1 MSNWTL
7 SVGLEGNLG
16 NLPSVMAQGTA
27 LIQNFGRAVD
37 DKLAGV
43 KGSFNGLRGELSST
57 LFSPAWVTANE
68 QHLNAVG
75 KAVAGF
81 GAVVLTGIGFAAKAA
96 IDWES
101 AWAGVEKTTD
111 ATAAQLPAL
120 ERGLRDLTS
129 VLPASHAEIA
139 AVAEAAGQLGIKSAD
154 VIDFTRV
161 MIDLGESTNVTSDA
175 AATAIA
181 QISNVFGAGFPIAQ
195 VENFGSA
202 LVALGNDGAS
212 TEAQILDIAQRM
224 SGMARV
230 AGMSVQD
237 TLGFANAVASVGINA
252 EVGGSSMS
260 RLMASMSKAVQTNSQ
275 DLANYAMVSGV
286 TADQFARQWR
296 ERPAEAIAMFVAGL
310 GKMNE
315 EGGNTMGVLSDLK
328 LSQVGLSQTLLSL
341 AGSGD
346 LLTDSLA
353 LSNEAWAANS
363 ALAEEAGKRYE
374 TTESKIAMAKNQ
386 LVEVGISIGSTLLPA
401 LASAADGLADLLGWF
416 ADLPDGI
423 QRTVTVFGTI
433 VGVAALVG
441 GSMMLLVPK
450 IVALRT
456 SMATLR
462 DEVPRTTSAMGK
474 IGKAFSVV
482 GAVLALGQI
491 AGALINAS
499 QDANAAEKSLERMKN
514 AAQGGEWKN
523 VFDLFDGI
531 SNTSGWDE
539 GAASAF
545 TTKVE
550 GYAAALELLVGGS
563 FDSKMERFGQTLN
576 DMFFQG
582 ALSSDVADAQT
593 QFSNLSTT
601 LGDMV
606 TSGSA
611 EQAAAGFR
619 ELATEAAKSG
629 VSQAQLLALLPD
641 YRDALYQVATAQGL
655 TLTETQLLALAS
667 GDLATAGLSVEQ
679 SAELQT
685 AALEATAAGLG
696 MTAEQYEAAQ
706 KAAQEMVLALAGAV
720 GGFVDSN
727 GTFLGLLDEGED
739 AWSSYKDGVSVSIDE
754 LNAKLREQVEAQ
766 TNWSSNLLSLA
777 GTLSSETIAYL
788 QSLGAEGAPL
798 VQQLFKEM
806 TEGNTTAL
814 AEFDANVQRMVG
826 ITPMAMAD
834 IMLKGGPL
842 IAQVAATQGQDAAN
856 ALAAALTAGETTV
869 EAAAAALGM
878 KVQLMPDGTYM
889 ITADVTPAEEAIAE
903 LPETVA
909 EGPQPQLLVD
919 ADTTGAQGDIDEFVG
934 DQSTMGPIEV
944 PVSAN
949 YSDAENKAAAFVQ
962 YASETAPMIVC
973 DADTGEAT
981 VTVDAFKAWVQ
992 TLDPEAKVGA
1002 STDPATG
1009 EVEAFITWADGS
1021 KSEVTVNANDGNAR
1035 STVTTFEKD
1044 TNRASGTVTV
1054 HSNDVSARGTTQKLL
1069 DTVNTSSGTV
1079 GIKGNPDQANTT
1091 LGAVISGVNAASG
1104 AVKVS
1109 TTKSATWWDT
1119 IASVVSSINSQ
1130 TATVKVST
1138 RASMATGGAVQYR
1151 AVGGAVH
1158 GPGTGTSD
1166 DVNAIGPWGSR
1177 YRLSNGEHILTAK
1190 EVQMMGGQAGVYQW
1204 RALLA
1209 AGRLPDFPGFATGGA
1224 FESRPTFG
1232 GAPQISVNPMVNVN
1246 PAEPVMLNPTYH
1258 LSISV
1263 EDLEGLS
1270 DVLEF
1275 AGMVDVKVAQQGSR
1289 SRRNGIEP

>member
-514 AAQGGEWKN
+514 AAQGGEWQN
-523 VFDLFDGI
+523 VFDLFGGI
-531 SNTSGWDE
+531 NTESGLGD
-539 GAASAF
+539 SI
-545 TTKVE
+545 E

-582 ALSSDVADAQT
+582 ALSSQVSDAQT

-629 VSQAQLLALLPD
+629 VSQAQLLDLLPD

-720 GGFVDSN
+720 GGFVDAN
-727 GTFLGLLDEGED
+727 GTFVGLLDEGED

-834 IMLKGGPL
+834 IMLKGSPL
-842 IAQVAATQGQDAAN
+842 ISHVASTQGQEAAN

-909 EGPQPQLLVD
+909 AGPQPQLLVD

-981 VTVDAFKAWVQ
+981 VTVDAFKAWVA

-1054 HSNDVSARGTTQKLL
+1054 HSNDASARGTTQKLL
-1069 DTVNTSSGTV
+1069 DTVNASSGTV